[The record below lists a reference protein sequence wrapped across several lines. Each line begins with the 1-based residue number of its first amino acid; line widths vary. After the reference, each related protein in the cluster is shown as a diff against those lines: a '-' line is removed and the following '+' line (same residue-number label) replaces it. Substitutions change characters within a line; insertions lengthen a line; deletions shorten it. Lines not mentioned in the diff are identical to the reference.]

1 MMPHVNFL
9 REFVS
14 EQRAVTSWN
23 CKLILG
29 LPTLCV
35 LRMPR
40 GSSATSVVLIATAHT
55 SSSLQ
60 ACTED
65 RATL

>member
-14 EQRAVTSWN
+14 EQRSVTSWN
-23 CKLILG
+23 CELILG
-29 LPTLCV
+29 LPTFCV

-40 GSSATSVVLIATAHT
+40 GSSATSVVLIVTTHT
-55 SSSLQ
+55 SSSLH
-60 ACTED
+60 ARTED
-65 RATL
+65 HATL